1 MAFYRRNLC
10 HTICADA
17 SVRLDQTKWYKTIFD
32 GVFRRGSFKPVL
44 CFGVF
49 AQTLAPLAL
58 VAAIRETS
66 VILAALIG
74 VIWFKERPVLMRIC
88 AACVVAFGVI
98 LIALS

>member
-1 MAFYRRNLC
+1 VKQFL
-10 HTICADA
+10 TGF
-17 SVRLDQTKWYKTIFD
+17 SG
-32 GVFRRGSFKPVL
+32 GVLSSL
-44 CFGVF
+44 SYALAVF

-74 VIWFKERPVLMRIC
+74 VIWFKERPVLMRIF

>member
-1 MAFYRRNLC
+1 MPRRALIRQN
-10 HTICADA
+10 
-17 SVRLDQTKWYKTIFD
+17 
-32 GVFRRGSFKPVL
+32 GVKQFLTGFSGGVL
-44 CFGVF
+44 SSLSYALAVF

>member
-1 MAFYRRNLC
+1 
-10 HTICADA
+10 
-17 SVRLDQTKWYKTIFD
+17 
-32 GVFRRGSFKPVL
+32 
-44 CFGVF
+44 
-49 AQTLAPLAL
+49 LAL

-74 VIWFKERPVLMRIC
+74 VIWFKERPVLMRIF